1 MILAQ
6 ITETLAIGDRQ
17 PLTLIGGPCVIESED
32 FTLKMAESI
41 AKIVDRLG
49 IQYIFKSSFD
59 KANRTSIDS
68 FRGPSLETGL
78 KILQRVKDEIGL
90 PVLTD
95 IHESHQAVPVADVA
109 DILQIPAFLCRQT
122 DLLLAAAS
130 TGRAI
135 NVKKGQF
142 LAPWD
147 MKNVVQKLK
156 AGGATNILL
165 TERGTSFG
173 YNTLVVDFRSIPQM
187 RQLGYPVVFDATHSV
202 QIPGG
207 QGNRSGGQREYAPV
221 LARAA
226 AAVGI
231 DALFM
236 EIHADPDRAL
246 SDGPNAIPLAQL
258 EAVLR
263 PILRLHESLNASL
276 NEAPTTVTIPS
287 MSDDPP
293 QSMSGSPASHPNN
306 LHDRL
311 SRVELLALDIDGVL
325 TDGGLYYNDRGEQM
339 KKFNAKDGMGIKIA
353 QKAGIDIAIV
363 SASSAPA
370 TRYRAKTLGIAHV
383 FVGVE
388 DKLATLQS
396 LCETLEIDRSQVAY
410 IGDDTNDLPALQWV
424 GCPLTVANAMSANRD
439 AAVYVTQKRGGE
451 GAVREICDLLLSV
464 RASASNL

>member
-1 MILAQ
+1 
-6 ITETLAIGDRQ
+6 
-17 PLTLIGGPCVIESED
+17 
-32 FTLKMAESI
+32 
-41 AKIVDRLG
+41 
-49 IQYIFKSSFD
+49 
-59 KANRTSIDS
+59 
-68 FRGPSLETGL
+68 
-78 KILQRVKDEIGL
+78 
-90 PVLTD
+90 
-95 IHESHQAVPVADVA
+95 
-109 DILQIPAFLCRQT
+109 
-122 DLLLAAAS
+122 
-130 TGRAI
+130 
-135 NVKKGQF
+135 
-142 LAPWD
+142 
-147 MKNVVQKLK
+147 
-156 AGGATNILL
+156 
-165 TERGTSFG
+165 
-173 YNTLVVDFRSIPQM
+173 
-187 RQLGYPVVFDATHSV
+187 
-202 QIPGG
+202 
-207 QGNRSGGQREYAPV
+207 
-221 LARAA
+221 
-226 AAVGI
+226 
-231 DALFM
+231 
-236 EIHADPDRAL
+236 
-246 SDGPNAIPLAQL
+246 
-258 EAVLR
+258 
-263 PILRLHESLNASL
+263 
-276 NEAPTTVTIPS
+276 